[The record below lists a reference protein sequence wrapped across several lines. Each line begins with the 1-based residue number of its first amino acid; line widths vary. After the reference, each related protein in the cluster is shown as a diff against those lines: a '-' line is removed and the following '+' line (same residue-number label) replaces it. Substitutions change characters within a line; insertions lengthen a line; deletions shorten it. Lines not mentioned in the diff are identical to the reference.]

1 MKTIERLRLVYL
13 SLILLLLSAA
23 ISCQSDKPGR
33 LKTIS
38 YESCLASKRAMHLSD
53 IADTLI
59 YLELKAP
66 EDIVVTRVWK
76 VRWIDDRWIVHSN
89 TGVMAFSEDGT
100 YLTTYGRK
108 GGGPGEYTMI
118 SDFEVDTEKKELVML
133 DSHQLIYY
141 DLDGHYLRS
150 AICDEHTFKIGIS
163 HSVVWG
169 CTISHRTTRD
179 RAVAF
184 DAHGDSLTSIPN
196 PFYMAPC
203 IDEGMGFSTSKYWAS
218 FHTCQDMLYMK
229 TMEDNDTLYQVQGGK
244 AIPYLLF
251 DMGKYKQ
258 PMELQAWYCY
268 EDFLHKSYKYWN
280 IPSVLA
286 DERYYYLT
294 AQRCTDPDGDNYK
307 YKESNFHYIL
317 YDKELDEGFVTDGPE
332 GTRFTDDLLGGPAF
346 WPRWDVGAYFVNTIE
361 WHEMKQFVEEEKL
374 TLSPDLQKQCDEWDD
389 DTNALLIL
397 ARKKHK

>member
-1 MKTIERLRLVYL
+1 MYKTIHFLPLFLL
-13 SLILLLLSAA
+13 SLLAA
-23 ISCQSDKPGR
+23 TSCQSDKPGR
-33 LKTIS
+33 LKIIS

-59 YLELKAP
+59 YLELKTP
-66 EDIVVTRVWK
+66 EDIVASRVWK

-108 GGGPGEYTMI
+108 GGGPGEYTMDN
-118 SDFEVDTEKKELVML
+118 DFEVDAEKKEVIML
-133 DSHQLIYY
+133 GGHQLIYY

-150 AICDEHTFKIGIS
+150 TNCGEHISKIGIS

-169 CTISHRTTRD
+169 STLSHRTTRD

-184 DAHGDSLTSIPN
+184 DAQGDSLTSIPN

-203 IDEGMGFSTSKYWAS
+203 IDAGMGISTSKYWES
-218 FHTCQDMLYMK
+218 FHTYQDILYMK
-229 TMEDNDTLYQVQGGK
+229 TKEDNDTLYQIQGEK

-268 EDFLHKSYKYWN
+268 EDFLHKAYKYWG
-280 IPSVLA
+280 ILSVLA

-294 AQRCTDPDGDNYK
+294 AQRCTDLDGEIFK
-307 YKESNFHYIL
+307 HKESNFHYIL

-332 GTRFTDDLLGGPAF
+332 GTRFTDDYLGGPAF
-346 WPRWDVGAYFVNTIE
+346 WPRWDAGAYFVSTIE
-361 WHEMKQFVEEEKL
+361 WYDLKQLINEEKL
-374 TLSPDLQKQCDEWDD
+374 TLSPDLQKQYDEWGY

>member
-1 MKTIERLRLVYL
+1 MYKTIHFLPLFLL
-13 SLILLLLSAA
+13 SLLAA
-23 ISCQSDKPGR
+23 TSCQSDKPGR
-33 LKTIS
+33 LKIIS

-59 YLELKAP
+59 YLELKTP
-66 EDIVVTRVWK
+66 EDIVASRVWK

-108 GGGPGEYTMI
+108 GGGPGEYTMDN
-118 SDFEVDTEKKELVML
+118 DFEVDAEKKEVVLL
-133 DSHQLIYY
+133 GGHQLIYY

-150 AICDEHTFKIGIS
+150 TNCGEHISKIGIS

-169 CTISHRTTRD
+169 CTLSHRTTRD

-184 DAHGDSLTSIPN
+184 DAQGDSLTSIPN

-203 IDEGMGFSTSKYWAS
+203 IDAGMGISTSKYWES
-218 FHTCQDMLYMK
+218 FHTYQDILYMK
-229 TMEDNDTLYQVQGGK
+229 TKEDNDTLYQIQGEK

-268 EDFLHKSYKYWN
+268 EDFLHKAYKYWG
-280 IPSVLA
+280 ILSVLA
-286 DERYYYLT
+286 DERYYFLT
-294 AQRCTDPDGDNYK
+294 AQRCTDPDGEIFK
-307 YKESNFHYIL
+307 HKESNFHYIL

-332 GTRFTDDLLGGPAF
+332 GTRFTDDYLGGPAF
-346 WPRWDVGAYFVNTIE
+346 WPRWDAGAYFVSTIE
-361 WHEMKQFVEEEKL
+361 WYDLKQLINEEKL
-374 TLSPDLQKQCDEWDD
+374 TLSPDLQKQYDEWGY

>member
-1 MKTIERLRLVYL
+1 MYKTIHFLPLFLL
-13 SLILLLLSAA
+13 SLLAA
-23 ISCQSDKPGR
+23 ASCQSDKPGS

-108 GGGPGEYTMI
+108 GGGPGEYTMDN
-118 SDFEVDTEKKELVML
+118 DFEVDAEKKEVVML
-133 DSHQLIYY
+133 GGHQLIYY

-150 AICDEHTFKIGIS
+150 TNCGEHISKIGIS

-169 CTISHRTTRD
+169 STLSHRTTRD

-184 DAHGDSLTSIPN
+184 DAQGDSLTSIPN

-203 IDEGMGFSTSKYWAS
+203 IDAGMGISTSKYWES
-218 FHTCQDMLYMK
+218 FHTYQDILYMK
-229 TMEDNDTLYQVQGGK
+229 TKEDNDTLYQIQGEK

-268 EDFLHKSYKYWN
+268 EDFLHKAYKYWG
-280 IPSVLA
+280 ILSVLA

-294 AQRCTDPDGDNYK
+294 AQRCTDPDGEIFK
-307 YKESNFHYIL
+307 HKESNFHYIL

-332 GTRFTDDLLGGPAF
+332 GTRFTDDFLGGPAF
-346 WPRWDVGAYFVNTIE
+346 WPRWDAGAYFVSTIE
-361 WHEMKQFVEEEKL
+361 WYDLKQLINEEKL
-374 TLSPDLQKQCDEWDD
+374 TLSPDLQKQYDEWGY

-397 ARKKHK
+397 ARKKT

>member
-1 MKTIERLRLVYL
+1 MYKTIHFLPLFLL
-13 SLILLLLSAA
+13 SLLAA
-23 ISCQSDKPGR
+23 TSCQSDKPGS

-66 EDIVVTRVWK
+66 EDIVASRVWK
-76 VRWIDDRWIVHSN
+76 VRWIDDRWIVHSIA
-89 TGVMAFSEDGT
+89 GVMAFSEDGT

-108 GGGPGEYTMI
+108 GGGPGEYTMDN
-118 SDFEVDTEKKELVML
+118 DFEVDTEKKEVIML

-150 AICDEHTFKIGIS
+150 TNCGEHISKIGIS

-169 CTISHRTTRD
+169 CTLSHRTTRD

-184 DAHGDSLTSIPN
+184 DAQGDSLTSIPN

-203 IDEGMGFSTSKYWAS
+203 IDAGMGVSTSKYWES
-218 FHTCQDMLYMK
+218 FHTYQDMLYMK
-229 TMEDNDTLYQVQGGK
+229 TKEDNDTLYQIQGEK

-251 DMGKYKQ
+251 DMGKYKH

-268 EDFLHKSYKYWN
+268 EDFLHKAYKYWG
-280 IPSVLA
+280 ILSVLA

-294 AQRCTDPDGDNYK
+294 AQRCTDPDGEIFK
-307 YKESNFHYIL
+307 HKESNFHYIL

-332 GTRFTDDLLGGPAF
+332 GTRFTDDYLGGPAF
-346 WPRWDVGAYFVNTIE
+346 WPRWDAGAYFVSTIE
-361 WHEMKQFVEEEKL
+361 WYDLKQLINEEKL
-374 TLSPDLQKQCDEWDD
+374 TLSPDLQKQYDRWDD
-389 DTNALLIL
+389 DTNALIIL

>member
-1 MKTIERLRLVYL
+1 MYKTIHFLPLFLL
-13 SLILLLLSAA
+13 SLLAA
-23 ISCQSDKPGR
+23 TSCQSDKPGR
-33 LKTIS
+33 LKIIS

-59 YLELKAP
+59 YLELKTP
-66 EDIVVTRVWK
+66 EDIVASRVWK

-108 GGGPGEYTMI
+108 GGGPGEYTMDN
-118 SDFEVDTEKKELVML
+118 DFEVDAEKKEVVLL
-133 DSHQLIYY
+133 GGHQLIYY

-150 AICDEHTFKIGIS
+150 TNCGEHISKIGIS

-169 CTISHRTTRD
+169 STLSHRTTRD

-184 DAHGDSLTSIPN
+184 DAQGDSLTSIPN

-203 IDEGMGFSTSKYWAS
+203 IDAGMGISTSKYWES
-218 FHTCQDMLYMK
+218 FHTYQDILYMK
-229 TMEDNDTLYQVQGGK
+229 TKEDNDTLYQIQGEK

-268 EDFLHKSYKYWN
+268 EDFLHKAYKYWG
-280 IPSVLA
+280 ILSVLA

-294 AQRCTDPDGDNYK
+294 AQRCTDPDGEIFK
-307 YKESNFHYIL
+307 HKESNFHYIL

-332 GTRFTDDLLGGPAF
+332 GTRFTDDYLGGPAF
-346 WPRWDVGAYFVNTIE
+346 WPRWDAGAYFVSTIE
-361 WHEMKQFVEEEKL
+361 WYDLKQLINEEKL
-374 TLSPDLQKQCDEWDD
+374 TLSPDLQKQYDEWGY

>member
-1 MKTIERLRLVYL
+1 MYKTIHFLPLFLL
-13 SLILLLLSAA
+13 SLLAA
-23 ISCQSDKPGR
+23 TSCQSDKPGR
-33 LKTIS
+33 LKIIS

-59 YLELKAP
+59 YLELKTP
-66 EDIVVTRVWK
+66 EDIVASRVWK

-108 GGGPGEYTMI
+108 GGGPGEYTMDN
-118 SDFEVDTEKKELVML
+118 DFEVDAEKKEVIML
-133 DSHQLIYY
+133 GGHQLIYY

-150 AICDEHTFKIGIS
+150 TNCGEHISKIGIS

-169 CTISHRTTRD
+169 STLSHRTTRD

-184 DAHGDSLTSIPN
+184 DAQGDSLTSIPN

-203 IDEGMGFSTSKYWAS
+203 IDAGMGISTSKYWES
-218 FHTCQDMLYMK
+218 FHTYQDILYMK
-229 TMEDNDTLYQVQGGK
+229 TKEDNDTLYQIQGEK

-268 EDFLHKSYKYWN
+268 EDFLHKAYKYWG
-280 IPSVLA
+280 ILSVLA

-294 AQRCTDPDGDNYK
+294 AQRCTDPDGEIFK
-307 YKESNFHYIL
+307 HKESNFHYIL

-332 GTRFTDDLLGGPAF
+332 GTRFTDDYLGGPAF
-346 WPRWDVGAYFVNTIE
+346 WPRWDTGAYFVSTIE
-361 WHEMKQFVEEEKL
+361 WYDLKQLINEEKL
-374 TLSPDLQKQCDEWDD
+374 TLSPDLQKQYDEWGY

>member
-1 MKTIERLRLVYL
+1 MYKTIHFLPLFLL
-13 SLILLLLSAA
+13 SLLAA
-23 ISCQSDKPGR
+23 ASCQSDKPGS

-108 GGGPGEYTMI
+108 GGGPGEYTMDN
-118 SDFEVDTEKKELVML
+118 DFEVDAEKKEVVLL
-133 DSHQLIYY
+133 GGHQLIYY

-150 AICDEHTFKIGIS
+150 TNCGEHISKIGIS

-169 CTISHRTTRD
+169 STLSHRTTRD

-184 DAHGDSLTSIPN
+184 DAQGDSLTSIPN

-203 IDEGMGFSTSKYWAS
+203 IDAGMGISTSKYWES
-218 FHTCQDMLYMK
+218 FHTYQDILYMK
-229 TMEDNDTLYQVQGGK
+229 TKEDNDTLYQIQGEK

-268 EDFLHKSYKYWN
+268 EDFLHKAYKYWG
-280 IPSVLA
+280 ILSVLA

-294 AQRCTDPDGDNYK
+294 AQRCTDPDGEIFK
-307 YKESNFHYIL
+307 HKESNFHYIL

-332 GTRFTDDLLGGPAF
+332 GTRFTDDFLGGPAF
-346 WPRWDVGAYFVNTIE
+346 WPRWDAGAYFVSTIE
-361 WHEMKQFVEEEKL
+361 WYDLKQLINEEKL
-374 TLSPDLQKQCDEWDD
+374 TLSPDLQKQYDEWGY

>member
-1 MKTIERLRLVYL
+1 MYKTIHFLPLFLL
-13 SLILLLLSAA
+13 SLLAA
-23 ISCQSDKPGR
+23 TSCQSDKPGR
-33 LKTIS
+33 LKIIS

-59 YLELKAP
+59 YLELKTP
-66 EDIVVTRVWK
+66 EDIVASRVWK

-108 GGGPGEYTMI
+108 GGGPGEYTMDN
-118 SDFEVDTEKKELVML
+118 DFEVDAEKKEVIML
-133 DSHQLIYY
+133 GGHQLIYY

-150 AICDEHTFKIGIS
+150 TNCGEHISKIGIS

-169 CTISHRTTRD
+169 STLSHRTTRD

-184 DAHGDSLTSIPN
+184 DAQGDSLTSIPN

-203 IDEGMGFSTSKYWAS
+203 IDAGMGISTSKYWES
-218 FHTCQDMLYMK
+218 FHTYQDMLYMK
-229 TMEDNDTLYQVQGGK
+229 TKEDNDTLYQIQGEK

-268 EDFLHKSYKYWN
+268 EDFLHKAYKYWG
-280 IPSVLA
+280 ILSVLA

-294 AQRCTDPDGDNYK
+294 AQRCTDPDGEIFK
-307 YKESNFHYIL
+307 HKESNFHYIL

-332 GTRFTDDLLGGPAF
+332 GTRFTDDYLGGPAF
-346 WPRWDVGAYFVNTIE
+346 WPRWDAGAYFVSTIE
-361 WHEMKQFVEEEKL
+361 WYDLKQLINEEKL
-374 TLSPDLQKQCDEWDD
+374 TLSPDLQKQYDEWGY

>member
-1 MKTIERLRLVYL
+1 MYKTIHFLPLFLL
-13 SLILLLLSAA
+13 SLLAA
-23 ISCQSDKPGR
+23 TSCQSDKPGR
-33 LKTIS
+33 LKIIS

-59 YLELKAP
+59 YLELKTP
-66 EDIVVTRVWK
+66 ENIVASRVWK

-108 GGGPGEYTMI
+108 GGGPGEYTMDN
-118 SDFEVDTEKKELVML
+118 DFEVDAEKKEVVLL
-133 DSHQLIYY
+133 GGHQLIYY

-150 AICDEHTFKIGIS
+150 TNCGEHISKIGIS

-169 CTISHRTTRD
+169 STLSHRTTRD

-184 DAHGDSLTSIPN
+184 DAQGDSLTSIPN

-203 IDEGMGFSTSKYWAS
+203 IDAGMGISTSKYWES
-218 FHTCQDMLYMK
+218 FHTYQDILYMK
-229 TMEDNDTLYQVQGGK
+229 TKEDNDTLYQIQGEK

-268 EDFLHKSYKYWN
+268 EDFLHKAYKYWG
-280 IPSVLA
+280 ILSVLA

-294 AQRCTDPDGDNYK
+294 AQRCTDPDGEIFK
-307 YKESNFHYIL
+307 HKESNFHYIL

-332 GTRFTDDLLGGPAF
+332 GTRFTDDYLGGPAF
-346 WPRWDVGAYFVNTIE
+346 WPRWDAGAYFVSTIE
-361 WHEMKQFVEEEKL
+361 WYDLKQLINEEKL
-374 TLSPDLQKQCDEWDD
+374 TLSPDLQKQYDEWGY

>member
-1 MKTIERLRLVYL
+1 MYKTIHFLPLFLL
-13 SLILLLLSAA
+13 SLLAA
-23 ISCQSDKPGR
+23 ASCQSDKPGS

-108 GGGPGEYTMI
+108 GGGPGEYTMDN
-118 SDFEVDTEKKELVML
+118 DFEVDAEKKEVVML
-133 DSHQLIYY
+133 GGHQLIYY

-150 AICDEHTFKIGIS
+150 TNCGEHISKIGIS

-169 CTISHRTTRD
+169 STLSHRTTRD

-184 DAHGDSLTSIPN
+184 DAQGDSLTSIPN

-203 IDEGMGFSTSKYWAS
+203 IDAGMGISTSKYWES
-218 FHTCQDMLYMK
+218 FHTYQDILYMK
-229 TMEDNDTLYQVQGGK
+229 TKEDNDTLYQIQGEK

-268 EDFLHKSYKYWN
+268 EDFLHKAYKYWG
-280 IPSVLA
+280 ILSVLA

-294 AQRCTDPDGDNYK
+294 AQRCTDPDGEIFK
-307 YKESNFHYIL
+307 HKESNFHYIL

-332 GTRFTDDLLGGPAF
+332 GTRFTDDFLGGPAF
-346 WPRWDVGAYFVNTIE
+346 WPRWDAGAYFVSTIE
-361 WHEMKQFVEEEKL
+361 WDDLKQLINEEKL
-374 TLSPDLQKQCDEWDD
+374 TLSPDLQKQYDEWGY

>member
-1 MKTIERLRLVYL
+1 MYKTIHFLPLFLL
-13 SLILLLLSAA
+13 SLLAA
-23 ISCQSDKPGR
+23 TSCQSDKPGR
-33 LKTIS
+33 LKIIS

-59 YLELKAP
+59 YLELKTP
-66 EDIVVTRVWK
+66 EDIVASRVWK

-108 GGGPGEYTMI
+108 GGGPGEYTMDN
-118 SDFEVDTEKKELVML
+118 DFEVDAEKKEVVLL
-133 DSHQLIYY
+133 GGHQLIYY

-150 AICDEHTFKIGIS
+150 TNCGEHISKIGIS

-169 CTISHRTTRD
+169 STLSHRTTRD

-184 DAHGDSLTSIPN
+184 DAQGDSLTSIPN

-203 IDEGMGFSTSKYWAS
+203 IDAGMGISTSKYWES
-218 FHTCQDMLYMK
+218 FHKYQDILYMK
-229 TMEDNDTLYQVQGGK
+229 TKEDNDTLYQIQGEK

-268 EDFLHKSYKYWN
+268 EDFLHKAYKYWG
-280 IPSVLA
+280 ILSVLA

-294 AQRCTDPDGDNYK
+294 AQRCTDPDGEIFK
-307 YKESNFHYIL
+307 HKESNFHYIL

-332 GTRFTDDLLGGPAF
+332 GTRFTDDYLGGPAF
-346 WPRWDVGAYFVNTIE
+346 WPRWDAGAYFVSTIE
-361 WHEMKQFVEEEKL
+361 WYDLKQLINEEKL
-374 TLSPDLQKQCDEWDD
+374 TLSPDLQKQYDEWGY

>member
-1 MKTIERLRLVYL
+1 MYKTIHFLPLFLL
-13 SLILLLLSAA
+13 SLLAA
-23 ISCQSDKPGR
+23 ASCQSDKPGS

-108 GGGPGEYTMI
+108 GGGPGEYTMDN
-118 SDFEVDTEKKELVML
+118 DFEVDAEKKEVVLL
-133 DSHQLIYY
+133 GGHQLIYY

-150 AICDEHTFKIGIS
+150 ANCGEHISKIGIS

-169 CTISHRTTRD
+169 STLSHRTTRD

-184 DAHGDSLTSIPN
+184 DAQGDSLTSIPN

-203 IDEGMGFSTSKYWAS
+203 IDAGMGISTSKYWES
-218 FHTCQDMLYMK
+218 FYTYQDILYMK
-229 TMEDNDTLYQVQGGK
+229 TKEDNDTLYQIQGEK

-268 EDFLHKSYKYWN
+268 EDFLHKAYKYWG
-280 IPSVLA
+280 ILSVLA

-294 AQRCTDPDGDNYK
+294 AQRCTDPDGEIFK
-307 YKESNFHYIL
+307 HKESNFHYIL
-317 YDKELDEGFVTDGPE
+317 YDKELGEGFVTDGPE

-346 WPRWDVGAYFVNTIE
+346 WPRWDAGAYFVSTIE
-361 WHEMKQFVEEEKL
+361 WYDLKQLINEEKL
-374 TLSPDLQKQCDEWDD
+374 TLSPDLQKQYDEWGY

-397 ARKKHK
+397 ARKKT

>member
-1 MKTIERLRLVYL
+1 MYKTIHFLPLFLL
-13 SLILLLLSAA
+13 SLLAA
-23 ISCQSDKPGR
+23 TSCQSDKPGR
-33 LKTIS
+33 LKIIS

-59 YLELKAP
+59 YLELKTP
-66 EDIVVTRVWK
+66 EDIVASRVWK

-108 GGGPGEYTMI
+108 GGGPGEYTMDN
-118 SDFEVDTEKKELVML
+118 DFEVDAEKKEVIML
-133 DSHQLIYY
+133 GGHQLIYY

-150 AICDEHTFKIGIS
+150 TNCGEHISKIGIS

-169 CTISHRTTRD
+169 STLSHRTTRD

-184 DAHGDSLTSIPN
+184 DAQGDSLTSIPN

-203 IDEGMGFSTSKYWAS
+203 IDAGMGISTSKYWES
-218 FHTCQDMLYMK
+218 FHTYQDILYMK
-229 TMEDNDTLYQVQGGK
+229 TKEDNDTLYQIQGEK

-268 EDFLHKSYKYWN
+268 EDFLHKAYKYWG
-280 IPSVLA
+280 ILSVLA

-294 AQRCTDPDGDNYK
+294 AQRCTDPDGEIFK
-307 YKESNFHYIL
+307 HKESNFHYIL

-332 GTRFTDDLLGGPAF
+332 GTRFTDDYLGGPAF
-346 WPRWDVGAYFVNTIE
+346 WPRWDAGAYFVSTIE
-361 WHEMKQFVEEEKL
+361 WYDLKQLINEEKL
-374 TLSPDLQKQCDEWDD
+374 TLSPDLQKQYDEWGY

>member
-1 MKTIERLRLVYL
+1 M
-13 SLILLLLSAA
+13 
-23 ISCQSDKPGR
+23 D
-33 LKTIS
+33 
-38 YESCLASKRAMHLSD
+38 
-53 IADTLI
+53 
-59 YLELKAP
+59 
-66 EDIVVTRVWK
+66 
-76 VRWIDDRWIVHSN
+76 N
-89 TGVMAFSEDGT
+89 
-100 YLTTYGRK
+100 
-108 GGGPGEYTMI
+108 
-118 SDFEVDTEKKELVML
+118 DFEVDTEKKEVIML

-150 AICDEHTFKIGIS
+150 TNCGEHISKIGIS

-169 CTISHRTTRD
+169 CTLSHRTTRD

-184 DAHGDSLTSIPN
+184 DAQGDSLTSIPN

-203 IDEGMGFSTSKYWAS
+203 IDAGMGVSTSKYWES
-218 FHTCQDMLYMK
+218 FHTYQDMLYMK
-229 TMEDNDTLYQVQGGK
+229 TKEDNDTLYQIQGEK

-268 EDFLHKSYKYWN
+268 EDFLHKAYKYWG
-280 IPSVLA
+280 ILSVLA

-294 AQRCTDPDGDNYK
+294 AQRCTDPDGEIFK
-307 YKESNFHYIL
+307 HKESNFHYIL

-332 GTRFTDDLLGGPAF
+332 GTRFTDDYLGGPAF
-346 WPRWDVGAYFVNTIE
+346 WPRWDAGAYFVSTIE
-361 WHEMKQFVEEEKL
+361 WYDLKQLINEEKL
-374 TLSPDLQKQCDEWDD
+374 TLSPDLQKQYDEWGY